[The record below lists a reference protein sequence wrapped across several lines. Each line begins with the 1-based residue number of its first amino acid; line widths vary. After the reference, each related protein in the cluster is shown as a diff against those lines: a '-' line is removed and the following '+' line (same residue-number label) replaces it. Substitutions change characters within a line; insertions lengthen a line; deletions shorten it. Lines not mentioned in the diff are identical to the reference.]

1 MTIPDIRPNSQDTSA
16 FYLAT
21 ISQQLAQ
28 LNGTQISI
36 PSSLSNPAVSFTPP
50 TWAVWVNAL
59 WFMSLVI
66 SITCAILAT
75 LLQQWARRYL
85 KVAYPRYSPHKRARI
100 RAFYRKGVERLHLP
114 WVVEGLPALLHISLF
129 LFFAGL
135 AVFLFSVNR
144 TIFTVVVSLVG
155 LCVVVYAYLTI
166 LPITHK
172 DSPYSAPLSVLVSFC
187 FTGIRSVFFRLV
199 DKLPDPIPSIVMQL
213 LNRDSRRAHLDGF
226 FSHSMRKTAEQFA
239 LKLGPEVD
247 YDSLLWMFE
256 SLDEDKE
263 VEQFFEGVPG
273 LCDSKALPKAQRDF
287 FRRNDNKNILS
298 NALIEFMNR
307 TLSSNL
313 VPDSV
318 KQRRI
323 IICTKAI
330 DAACLLR
337 PYWIL
342 RRVLLSDW
350 WKFSGCIE
358 FGLFVQSWKSRK
370 SIAHRVTVFYA
381 ECVVAVTLS
390 SIKERDDRWFQ
401 LATGPLGASN
411 TLLQNSLTQSVN
423 VPFANA
429 IFIVRRTIQT
439 FSGSAEPYR
448 SDILCASSKALGSL
462 RKSDIN
468 RTSPELQ
475 HEFCGL
481 WNQVVDL
488 ARNDERPHVVRV
500 SLTSLKNIR
509 KLYIGLHNDAST
521 SQAAFLSAA
530 DDEDQI
536 LDDPNSYCKCTDDEH
551 RPSQPVA
558 DLQIE
563 EPAPEVAGIAPPT
576 PDIPLSTGSAF
587 HPHNTRPSEDSPL
600 PSPYPRT
607 TAQTPFVSQPT
618 HSSASRVD
626 LQATLSPLSPPSI
639 IPTATPQGGSRAPS
653 AHGAANVG
661 APSALSFRSASSS
674 SLRPTAT
681 GAAVSPEQRV

>member
-1 MTIPDIRPNSQDTSA
+1 VTIPDIRPNSQDTSA

-28 LNGTQISI
+28 LNGTQISV
-36 PSSLSNPAVSFTPP
+36 PSSLSNPADSFTPP

-75 LLQQWARRYL
+75 LLQQWACRYL
-85 KVAYPRYSPHKRARI
+85 RVAYPRYSPHKRARI

-144 TIFTVVVSLVG
+144 TIFIVVISLVG

-187 FTGIRSVFFRLV
+187 FTGIRSAFFRLV

-239 LKLGPEVD
+239 LQLGPEVD
-247 YDSLLWMFE
+247 YDSLSWMFG

-287 FRRNDNKNILS
+287 FKRNDNENMLS
-298 NALIEFMNR
+298 NALVEFMDR

-313 VPDSV
+313 IPDSV
-318 KQRRI
+318 KRRRI

-337 PYWIL
+337 PYGIL
-342 RRVLLSDW
+342 RRVLLGNW
-350 WKFSGCIE
+350 WKFLGCIE
-358 FGLFVQSWKSRK
+358 FGLFVQSWKS
-370 SIAHRVTVFYA
+370 IAHRVTVFYA
-381 ECVVAVTLS
+381 DCVIAVTIS
-390 SIKERDDRWFQ
+390 CTKERDDRWSQ
-401 LATGPLGASN
+401 LASGPLGASN

-423 VPFANA
+423 VPLANV
-429 IFIVRRTIQT
+429 IFIVRQTIQT
-439 FSGSAEPYR
+439 FSGSAERYR
-448 SDILCASSKALGSL
+448 SDILSTSSKTLESL
-462 RKSDIN
+462 RKFDIN

-481 WNQVVDL
+481 WNKVIDL
-488 ARNDERPHVVRV
+488 AQNDERPHIVRV
-500 SLTSLKNIR
+500 SLASLKNIR
-509 KLYIGLHNDAST
+509 KLYIGLHDGT
-521 SQAAFLSAA
+521 SAVQAAFLNAA
-530 DDEDQI
+530 DDDVQI
-536 LDDPNSYCKCTDDEH
+536 LDDPNSYCKCTDEEH

-576 PDIPLSTGSAF
+576 PDIPLSTGSAS
-587 HPHNTRPSEDSPL
+587 HPHNTRPSEHSPL

-607 TAQTPFVSQPT
+607 TAQAPFVSQLT
-618 HSSASRVD
+618 HSSASHVD
-626 LQATLSPLSPPSI
+626 LQATLSPVSPPSTV
-639 IPTATPQGGSRAPS
+639 PTAAPQGASMALSVP
-653 AHGAANVG
+653 GAANVG
-661 APSALSFRSASSS
+661 ASSAPSFRSASSS
-674 SLRPTAT
+674 SLRPTTAT
-681 GAAVSPEQRV
+681 GAAVSPAQHV